1 MMKTVSEIDLKSG
14 GEYPPGISAEN
25 KAGKEKLLT
34 VFWDYDLEGSE
45 DDVYDFLI
53 GKKELEGFNRN
64 RVIARV
70 LTSIRWYEL
79 IDIFGLEQVYEF
91 LDEKV
96 FKYIW
101 KKSVMNRYRSVRE
114 TLQGIL

>member
-1 MMKTVSEIDLKSG
+1 MKTASEIDLKSG
-14 GEYPPGISAEN
+14 GEYPPGISTEI
-25 KAGKEKLLT
+25 KADKEKLLT
-34 VFWDYDLEGSE
+34 VFWDYDIDGDG

-53 GKKELEGFNRN
+53 GMKELEGFNRK

-91 LDEKV
+91 LDEEV
-96 FKYIW
+96 LKYIW
-101 KKSVMNRYRSVRE
+101 KKSVKNRYRSVRE